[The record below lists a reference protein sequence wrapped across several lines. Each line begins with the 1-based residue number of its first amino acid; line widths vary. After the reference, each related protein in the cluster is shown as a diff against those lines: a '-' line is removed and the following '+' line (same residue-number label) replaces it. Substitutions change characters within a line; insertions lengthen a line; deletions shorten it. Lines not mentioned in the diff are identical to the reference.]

1 MKPWIIYPEESWRQK
16 WELFVALLLLYTCCA
31 TPFSLA
37 FAEDSTGAVTFADVV
52 DQELIVDFFFAIDI
66 VLNFFFAYHNQDY
79 EMIDD
84 KKEIAK
90 SYLKGW
96 FIIDF
101 LAIIPFDKM
110 FRVEGYNGL
119 ARILRLPKIYK
130 LIKMTRLVR
139 MLKIV
144 KERNKLVKYLS
155 EILKIGVGFERL
167 LFFVLLFLITCHII
181 ACLWIFAGRV
191 K

>member
-1 MKPWIIYPEESWRQK
+1 
-16 WELFVALLLLYTCCA
+16 LLLLYTCCA
-31 TPFSLA
+31 TPYSLA
-37 FAEDSTGAVTFADVV
+37 FQEESSGAVSFQDIV
-52 DQELIVDFFFAIDI
+52 DQEFIVDFFFLVDI
-66 VLNFFFAYHNQDY
+66 LFNFFFAFHNSDY
-79 EMIDD
+79 EMVDE

-90 SYLKGW
+90 SYIKGW
-96 FIIDF
+96 FLIDF

-167 LFFVLLFLITCHII
+167 LFFILLFLIACHII
-181 ACLWIFAGRV
+181 ACLWIFAGKARLGSQTLSEFC
-191 K
+191 KDD